1 MSKNVVL
8 REYQKSD
15 RKYLENIIRRTWHYD
30 RFCSS
35 KTAARLARIYLTGC
49 MGNQTFIR
57 VAEVEG
63 VASGVIMGKD
73 CRGFKVTAASRLKLL
88 GEGLLLCSGRE
99 GRRIAGA
106 YSGIDQVD
114 QALLKDSGRQFQGE
128 VAFFAIDEKCRGL
141 GIGKMLFGELLSYM
155 KGRGIHMFYLFTDS
169 SCNYGFYEHQ
179 GMRRCGK
186 TCYEVPLGIKNEME
200 FYLYEYTGNISIE
213 STQ

>member
-1 MSKNVVL
+1 MSKNIIL
-8 REYQKSD
+8 RPYQRSD
-15 RKYLENIIRRTWHYD
+15 RRHLENIIRRTWQYD

-35 KTAARLARIYLTGC
+35 KTAARLAAIYLESC
-49 MGNQTFIR
+49 RGNQTFMR
-57 VAEVEG
+57 VAEVGG
-63 VASGVIMGKD
+63 VTKGVIMGKD
-73 CRGFKVTAASRLKLL
+73 CRGFKMSAASRLKLTW
-88 GEGLLLCSGRE
+88 EGLLLCSCRE

-114 QALLKDSGRQFQGE
+114 RELLKDSGRQFQGE
-128 VAFFAIDEKCRGL
+128 VAFFAVDEKCRGL

-155 KGRGIHMFYLFTDS
+155 EARGIRRFYLFTDS

-200 FYLYEYTGNISIE
+200 FYLYEYTV
-213 STQ
+213 